1 MPESTKN
8 ENVILLRH
16 QFPSSS
22 IGDEFNAL
30 QAEVSLVLLP
40 LAFMKSFASLVGC
53 VKQTNYAT
61 YKRRERL
68 RERNAREKLLL
79 VGYGVHGYLK
89 TK

>member
-8 ENVILLRH
+8 ENI
-16 QFPSSS
+16 
-22 IGDEFNAL
+22 IYAL
-30 QAEVSLVLLP
+30 QVEVSLVLLP

-61 YKRRERL
+61 YKRRKRL